1 MATVFLALG
10 SNLGDR
16 KTNLYTAIDFLR
28 PKITIRRVSSIYE
41 TEPAYVSDQPPF
53 LNMVLHGETD
63 LRPMELLRLAKS
75 IEHDMGRQKTVR
87 FGPRVVDVDI
97 LLYDDERINAPLL
110 TIPHPRMTERAFVL
124 IPLAEIA
131 PDLVIPG
138 TEKPVMMLAAQMP
151 DGGFGKILER
161 SVDDET
167 AHSIGG

>member
-1 MATVFLALG
+1 MTTVFLALG

-28 PKITIRRVSSIYE
+28 QKITIRRLSSVYE
-41 TEPAYVSDQPPF
+41 TEPAYVADQPPF

-63 LRPMELLRLAKS
+63 LQPMELLRLAKS
-75 IEHDMGRQKTVR
+75 IEREMGRKKTVR

-97 LLYDDERINAPLL
+97 LLYGDERINAPLL

-151 DGGFGKILER
+151 DGGLGKILER
-161 SVDDET
+161 STDDET
-167 AHSIGG
+167 ANPLGG